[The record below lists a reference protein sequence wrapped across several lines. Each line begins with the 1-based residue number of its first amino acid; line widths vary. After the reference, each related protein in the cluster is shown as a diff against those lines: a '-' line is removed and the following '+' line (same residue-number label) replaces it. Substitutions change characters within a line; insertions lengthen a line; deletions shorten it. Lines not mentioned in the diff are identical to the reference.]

1 MSIRFNSVLV
11 FLALVLFASA
21 YMFVYAEDA
30 DELRDKISQ
39 QQLELQKLDE
49 EIASYERELTAVS
62 REKQTLKSSVYQ
74 LDISRKR
81 VNASVQKTE
90 KQISLTKKEIQQMT
104 QEIKEKEKHLYI
116 NKDALAEALRIM
128 HERESDTFVEIFLRG
143 DTVGDVWGDIETL
156 RRFQSVVRARVDEL
170 GERKQELE
178 ESVSAAEAERKTL
191 ESYQKELVV
200 QKRSLD
206 INRTAKK
213 NLLDV
218 TANKESNY
226 QALLARKRA
235 AREEFEKELNAYE
248 SKLRYVLDPTAL
260 PAAGKGV
267 LQWPLKRV
275 RITQHFG
282 NTDFAKS
289 GAYNGKGHNGLDFG
303 IPLGTPVHAVQSGT
317 VTATGNTDAYPGCLS
332 YGKWVLIKH
341 ANGLSSFYAHL
352 SRRLVAPG
360 DTVSVGDVI
369 AHSGSTG
376 YSTGPHLHLG
386 VYASSGV
393 RVVKIGDIRNTRNC
407 KEARIPIAPWKAY
420 LNPMS
425 YL

>member
-11 FLALVLFASA
+11 FLALILFACA
-21 YMFVYAEDA
+21 YVFAYAENVE
-30 DELRDKISQ
+30 ELKDKISEQ
-39 QQLELQKLDE
+39 QSELQKLDE
-49 EIASYERELTAVS
+49 EIAGYERELTAVS

-90 KQISLTKKEIQQMT
+90 KQISLTKKQIQQMT
-104 QEIKEKEKHLYI
+104 QEINEKEKQLYI
-116 NKDALAEALRIM
+116 NKDALADALRIM

-156 RRFQSVVRARVDEL
+156 RRFQSVVQVRVDEL

-178 ESVSAAEAERKTL
+178 TSVDAAETERKTL
-191 ESYQKELVV
+191 ENYQEELVV

-226 QALLARKRA
+226 QALLAHKRA

-260 PAAGKGV
+260 PAVGKGV
-267 LQWPLKRV
+267 LMWPLKRV
-275 RITQHFG
+275 RITQYFG

-303 IPLGTPVHAVQSGT
+303 IPLGTPVHAAQSGT

-341 ANGLSSFYAHL
+341 PNGLSSFYAHL

-360 DTVSVGDVI
+360 DSVSVGDVI

-393 RVVKIGDIRNTRNC
+393 KVVKIGDIRNTRNC

-420 LNPMS
+420 LNPMD